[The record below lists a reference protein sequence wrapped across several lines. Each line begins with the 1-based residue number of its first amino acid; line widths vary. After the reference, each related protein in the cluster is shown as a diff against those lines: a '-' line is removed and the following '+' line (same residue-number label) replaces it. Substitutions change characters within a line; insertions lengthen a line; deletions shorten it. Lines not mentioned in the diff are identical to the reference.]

1 MSQSKQFSV
10 SQQAV
15 IRNDRGEVL
24 ILLRPTQDF
33 WLLPGGR
40 VEDKETLSEAFFRE
54 VLEETGLTV
63 TQGVPVAVGTS
74 SLWDTY
80 GVAFLCEVEG
90 EIVITLSDEHEEYK
104 WVSPSTLPQYLHYR
118 AIAESLASQ
127 LQ

>member
-1 MSQSKQFSV
+1 MSQPKQFSV

-24 ILLRPTQDF
+24 ILRRPTQDF

-40 VEDKETLSEAFFRE
+40 VEDKETLSEAFLRE
-54 VLEETGLTV
+54 VFEETGLTV
-63 TQGVPVAVGTS
+63 TQGTPVAVGTS

-90 EIVITLSDEHEEYK
+90 DIVITLSDEHEEYK
-104 WVSPSTLPQYLHYR
+104 WVLPHELPQYLHYR